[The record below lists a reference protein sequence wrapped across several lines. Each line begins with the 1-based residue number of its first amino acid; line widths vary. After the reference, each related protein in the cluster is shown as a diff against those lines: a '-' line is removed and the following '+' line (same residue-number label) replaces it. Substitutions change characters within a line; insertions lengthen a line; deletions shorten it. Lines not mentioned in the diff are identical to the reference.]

1 MKLNPLSELSKKY
14 AELLTLAYTV
24 KINIFDEN
32 RDNPKAKLF
41 YVDILTPGMIV

>member
-32 RDNPKAKLF
+32 RAIS
-41 YVDILTPGMIV
+41 VTTCAAQQSLT